1 MRVLV
6 LGSLNIDLI
15 FSVEHI
21 VRPGETVKGLSFTR
35 SAGGKGANQAAS
47 LAKAGLSVYL
57 AGKIGQDGLFL
68 LDLLKSYNVNTD
80 KVLVYEGATGQAII
94 QLDKHK
100 QNSIVLFDGGNGAIT
115 LREIDEMMDG
125 FGSGDM
131 ILLQNE
137 IKNIDEIMKKA
148 AAKDITIC
156 FNPSPFDE
164 SINDLPLE
172 LVNLFFVNDIEGAG
186 LAQMQ
191 GAVPD
196 ILETLVK
203 KFPNAEIVLTAG
215 KDGALYGFHEER
227 AAAPIVEAPVI
238 DTVGA
243 GDTFTGYFLAAR
255 EKKLSAKE
263 ALALACRAA
272 SITVSRSGAME
283 AIPFAR
289 EVIGPFATRVINSN

>member
-15 FSVEHI
+15 FTVDHI
-21 VRPGETVKGLSFTR
+21 VRPGETVRGLSFTR
-35 SAGGKGANQAAS
+35 SAGGKGANQAAA

-57 AGKIGQDGLFL
+57 AGKIGRDGLFL

-115 LREIDEMMDG
+115 LREIDEMIDD

-137 IKNIDEIMKKA
+137 IKNIGEIMKKA

-156 FNPSPFDE
+156 FNPSPFDG
-164 SINDLPLE
+164 SINELPLE
-172 LVNLFFVNDIEGAG
+172 LVSLFFVNDIEGAG
-186 LAQMQ
+186 LAQTQ
-191 GAVPD
+191 SAVPE

-215 KDGALYGFHEER
+215 KDGAFYGFREER
-227 AAAPIVEAPVI
+227 ATAPIVEAPVI

-255 EKKLSAKE
+255 ENKLSAKE

-289 EVIGPFATRVINSN
+289 EVIGPLPRGQ